1 MPAASNTSVLYSLF
15 VKMDFR
21 DKKNSGFKRLFGIL
35 IAYLFANFML
45 SYSSYSNFDRDSFV
59 VICMS
64 TNAFFLSF
72 VILNDFVSL
81 FLKRGEDEFI
91 NSLPVNEQKI
101 FFSKFLAAFTFISFY
116 AVAIVLPQ
124 LFFYYK
130 YTGSPSASAMFVVNV
145 FLFNIFIISL
155 LVILYTLVLRFFS
168 KVSYIFI
175 YSINILFLLYVFYS
189 TSLRSKAYDLGKRSI
204 LDLDFVS
211 YLPQVYYM
219 KALADPVLF
228 TIAFIASIA
237 VMLITFFLIRAN
249 LTQLMRN
256 VKDMSAKKPSVK
268 KERVNFID
276 KISGALLLR
285 NSLQRASYFLMKDQ
299 LVNSGTLRMRY
310 VIFLLMPL
318 VFTLMAS
325 FTEFGGG
332 VYFESNKLASL
343 ISAEGIA
350 VLSPSILFIYILC
363 ARLIISNTRV
373 ADNNSNDIDWV
384 YGSLPLKNPVPL
396 RLGVL
401 KFIFVYFFVPLLL
414 IMTLIL
420 LRKADLTSILF
431 NLAYVTGG
439 VFFISSVLF
448 RFDRNFPFSLDSSQM
463 DSTGKFLEILITIVL
478 GIIIFAIQLFIF
490 KNIIFIVTS
499 IILLFFIG
507 GLLLKSGKTKAI

>member
-1 MPAASNTSVLYSLF
+1 MPAASNTSALYSLF
-15 VKMDFR
+15 IKMDFR

-35 IAYLFANFML
+35 IAYLFANFVL
-45 SYSSYSNFDRDSFV
+45 SFSTYSNFDRESFI

-64 TNAFFLSF
+64 TNAFFLAF

-81 FLKRGEDEFI
+81 FLKKGEDEFI
-91 NSLPVNEQKI
+91 NSLPVKEERI
-101 FFSKFLAAFTFISFY
+101 FFSKFFAAFTFISFY
-116 AVAIVLPQ
+116 AVAIVIPQ
-124 LFFYYK
+124 LIFYYR
-130 YTGSPSASAMFVVNV
+130 YTESISSVALFVVSV

-155 LVILYTLVLRFFS
+155 LVILYTFVLRFFS
-168 KVSYIFI
+168 KVSYLFI
-175 YSINILFLLYVFYS
+175 YSINIIFLLYIFYS
-189 TSLRSKAYDLGKRSI
+189 TSLRGKAYELGKHSI
-204 LDLDFVS
+204 MELDFVS
-211 YLPQVYYM
+211 YLPQVYFA
-219 KALADPVLF
+219 KALADPGLF
-228 TIAFIASIA
+228 AITSASSIA
-237 VMLITFFLIRAN
+237 VMLVAFLLIRAN
-249 LTQLMRN
+249 LPQLQKN
-256 VKDMSAKKPSVK
+256 VKDISRKKPSAKK
-268 KERVNFID
+268 ERANVID
-276 KISGALLLR
+276 KIAGSLFLR
-285 NSLQRASYFLMKDQ
+285 NNLQRASYFLMKDQ

-343 ISAEGIA
+343 ISEEGIA

-384 YGSLPLKNPVPL
+384 YGSLPLKNPIPL

-414 IMTLIL
+414 VMTLIL

-439 VFFISSVLF
+439 VFFISAVLF

-463 DSTGKFLEILITIVL
+463 DSTGKFLEILITIIL
-478 GIIIFAIQLFIF
+478 GIVIFVFQLFIF

-499 IILLFFIG
+499 IVLLFIIG
-507 GLLLKSGKTKAI
+507 GLLLRSGKTKAT